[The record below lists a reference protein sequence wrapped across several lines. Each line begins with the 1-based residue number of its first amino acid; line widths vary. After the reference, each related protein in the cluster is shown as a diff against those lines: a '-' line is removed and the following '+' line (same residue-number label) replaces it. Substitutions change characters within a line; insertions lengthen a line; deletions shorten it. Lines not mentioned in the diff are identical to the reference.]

1 MALLAGIRGR
11 LRVRKK
17 NSENCL
23 SLDKAEA
30 ELAHKR
36 NVATECKLYWRPTG
50 WRRRRWCWRWRW
62 LATSRNS
69 SNPSRGV
76 GVGTEAEADAEAFL
90 PCLDVDSCDTHLQ
103 A

>member
-1 MALLAGIRGR
+1 MAGIRGR

-76 GVGTEAEADAEAFL
+76 GVGTEADAEAFL